1 MAPMQLSGTVPA
13 FDLRISITDT
23 EPLIWRRLQVPATL
37 TVPEFHLAVQATFG
51 WENSHLYA
59 VRGVDRAGKPRWIIG
74 PDDATEDLDAEPA
87 TGVVLSELLDA
98 QKPGT
103 ALEYEYDFGDGWT
116 HNVEVLGPAE
126 LTAGELLCVDGA
138 NRGPV
143 EDSGGPHGYRRLLQI
158 VADPEHPEH
167 AQTRY
172 WIYGVTGEYGKYFD
186 PAGFDRQAANRKLQL
201 LSLQWWPQPLTD
213 EERDAVLRPVRWM
226 LENAAPDGL
235 ELTKDGYLKPAMVKR
250 AMDELGW
257 SDPIMGKGN
266 RETHARPVLEL
277 RLHLIDWKLLRKFK
291 GRLVLTPRGKR
302 CLERPAELWDNMVD
316 AVGRQ
321 EHDAVRLVTRL
332 YTDWHLGGIAP
343 ASGRRVEA
351 IRGAMLAAGFVT
363 RSGHPIPDEWVTD
376 INRVVHRNFKCLHLM
391 APKVGHI
398 GRALLTDGG
407 VKFLLAVR
415 AVGRSG

>member
-13 FDLRISITDT
+13 FGLRISITDT
-23 EPLIWRRLQVPATL
+23 EPLIWRTLQVPVAL
-37 TVPEFHLAVQATFG
+37 TVPEFHLAVQAAFG

-59 VRGVDRAGKPRWIIG
+59 IRWVDRAGKPREIAG
-74 PDDATEDLDAEPA
+74 PHDLTEDLDAEPA
-87 TGVVLSELLDA
+87 SGVVLSELLDA

-103 ALEYEYDFGDGWT
+103 TLEHEYDFGDSWT
-116 HNVEVLGPAE
+116 HHVEVLGSADLPV
-126 LTAGELLCVDGA
+126 GELLCVDGA

-143 EDSGGPHGYRRLLQI
+143 EDSGGPHGHKRLLQI
-158 VADPEHPEH
+158 VADPVHPEH
-167 AQTRY
+167 AKARY
-172 WIYGVTGEYGKYFD
+172 WISGVTGEYGKYFA
-186 PAGFDRQAANRKLQL
+186 PATFDRQAANRKLRL
-201 LSLQWWPQPLTD
+201 LSLQWWPQPLSD
-213 EERDAVLRPVRWM
+213 EERDAVLLPVRWL

-235 ELTKDGYLKPAMVKR
+235 ELTKDGYLKPTVVKR
-250 AMDELGW
+250 ALDELGW

-302 CLERPAELWDNMVD
+302 CLERPAELWDY
-316 AVGRQ
+316 
-321 EHDAVRLVTRL
+321 L
-332 YTDWHLGGIAP
+332 
-343 ASGRRVEA
+343 VEA
-351 IRGAMLAAGFVT
+351 VA
-363 RSGHPIPDEWVTD
+363 RSGHPIPDEWVSD

-391 APKVGHI
+391 APKVGHL

-407 VKFLLAVR
+407 VKFLLAVQ